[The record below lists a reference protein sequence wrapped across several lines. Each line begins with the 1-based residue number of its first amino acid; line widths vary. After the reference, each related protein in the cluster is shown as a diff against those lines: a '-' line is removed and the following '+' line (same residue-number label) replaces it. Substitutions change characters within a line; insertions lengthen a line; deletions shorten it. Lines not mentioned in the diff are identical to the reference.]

1 MKKKAFLFLL
11 FASCFLVF
19 PLAAQEAGY
28 MVTEAEL
35 LRLEK
40 ISESWE
46 TSRRDLLLQVHSLQA
61 RLKEVLRTSTELNE
75 QLKTEREVSKS
86 LRTSF
91 GEYERET
98 AAEIQQKQIQ
108 IDKLKEEKHQYAVAG
123 LCAVIGALFLLII
136 GFFLFK
142 LKIL

>member
-1 MKKKAFLFLL
+1 MKKSILFLL
-11 FASCFLVF
+11 FACCFFVLQA
-19 PLAAQEAGY
+19 AAQQAEY
-28 MVTEAEL
+28 TITELEL
-35 LRLEK
+35 MRLEK
-40 ISESWE
+40 VSKNWE
-46 TSRRDLLLQVHSLQA
+46 TNRRDLLLQVQSLQA
-61 RLKEVLRTSTELNE
+61 RLKEALKTSSELNE